1 MDLGVHADR
10 AGLFVAISQAGYL
23 AGLIGF
29 LPLGDVADRRRL
41 APLLFAAT
49 GAGLLCAAAASTPLW
64 LGAALLGVGA
74 TATVTQMLV
83 TIAADRAEPGSRGRV
98 IGTVASGA
106 VMGVLLSRTVAGL
119 VGEAAGWRA
128 VYVLAGGVVLL
139 TAVLLHRRLPPMPP
153 RPGTTYRGQLR
164 SVLSLLRDL
173 PVLRT
178 ASLHG
183 ALTFAAFSMLWSTLA
198 LMLASPPYRY
208 SEGIIGLF
216 GLAAAGGVLGA
227 RSAGSL
233 HDRGYGRVL
242 RRGALVLGA
251 AAFGVL
257 VCGRESVVAVVV
269 GIVVVDLAVQ
279 LVQITNQSSIFET
292 SAPRGAL
299 TTAYMTSRFVGGAA
313 GSGLGVIVYPWL
325 GWKGVAV
332 TGAILFL
339 LPLSRA

>member
-1 MDLGVHADR
+1 
-10 AGLFVAISQAGYL
+10 
-23 AGLIGF
+23 
-29 LPLGDVADRRRL
+29 VADRRRL
-41 APLLFAAT
+41 APLLFAVT
-49 GAGLLCAAAASTPLW
+49 GAGLLCASVASTPVW
-64 LGAALLGVGA
+64 FAAALLAIGA

-83 TIAADRAEPGSRGRV
+83 TIAADRAQEGSRGRV

-106 VMGVLLSRTVAGL
+106 VLGVLLSRTVAGL

-128 VYVLAGGVVLL
+128 VYVLAGVVVLL
-139 TAVLLHRRLPPMPP
+139 TAVVLRRRLPAMPP
-153 RPGTTYRGQLR
+153 RAGTTYGGQLR
-164 SVLSLLRDL
+164 SVVSLLREL

-178 ASLHG
+178 ASVHG

-251 AAFGVL
+251 ASFAL
-257 VCGRESVVAVVV
+257 LTLGRESILAVVV
-269 GIVVVDLAVQ
+269 GIVTVDLAVQ

-313 GSGLGVIVYPWL
+313 GSGLGAIVYPWL
-325 GWKGVAV
+325 GWQGVAV
-332 TGAILFL
+332 TGALLFL
-339 LPLSRA
+339 APLARA